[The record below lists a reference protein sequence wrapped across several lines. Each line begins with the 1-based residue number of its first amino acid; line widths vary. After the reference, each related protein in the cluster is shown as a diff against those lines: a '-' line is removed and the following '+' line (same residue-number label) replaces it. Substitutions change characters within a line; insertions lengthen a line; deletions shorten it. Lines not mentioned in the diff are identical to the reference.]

1 MRWTMSARV
10 SCCAYGWYATSRPA
24 VLILLLARK
33 IGRKVSAMLLRV
45 LALIL
50 IAGRI

>member
-1 MRWTMSARV
+1 MRWTMSVRV
-10 SCCAYGWYATSRPA
+10 SRCAYGWYATSRPA
-24 VLILLLARK
+24 VPILLLARK